1 MSDLVAEVLFT
12 ISALVTIVVML
23 LIIAK
28 ERRKSKVEAIKKAR
42 KQERKFIHSKSDGLF
57 LD

>member
-12 ISALVTIVVML
+12 ISALATIVVML

-28 ERRKSKVEAIKKAR
+28 ERRKNKAEAIKKAQ
-42 KQERKFIHSKSDGLF
+42 KQERKIIHSKSEGLY

>member
-1 MSDLVAEVLFT
+1 MSDLVAEVVFT
-12 ISALVTIVVML
+12 ISALATIVVML

-28 ERRKSKVEAIKKAR
+28 ERRKNKAEAVKRAR
-42 KQERKFIHSKSDGLF
+42 KQERKIIHSQSEGLF

>member
-12 ISALVTIVVML
+12 ISALVTIVIML

-28 ERRKSKVEAIKKAR
+28 ERRKSKAEAIKKAN
-42 KQERKFIHSKSDGLF
+42 KQERKIIHSTSEGLY

>member
-12 ISALVTIVVML
+12 ISALATIVVML

-28 ERRKSKVEAIKKAR
+28 ERRKNKAEAIKRAHKQKR
-42 KQERKFIHSKSDGLF
+42 KIIRSKSEGLY